1 MLRQILTKF
10 GPMDRRRRLGR
21 RHRSNAIDGDGLEM
35 FYRSKDGSEI
45 ERPPDDALV
54 STWHQVDGLVAPH
67 LPASPLRASRVGP
80 LDPGVGLCG

>member
-1 MLRQILTKF
+1 
-10 GPMDRRRRLGR
+10 
-21 RHRSNAIDGDGLEM
+21 M